1 MADSCKLCPRECGID
16 RSVKT
21 GRCGVSDE
29 IRLARVGLHAWE
41 EPCLSYGAGS
51 GTVFFSG
58 CVLGCV
64 LCQNHEISRGKKGYP
79 VSVQTLAD
87 EFLRLQDM
95 GAVNINLV
103 TPTQYTDK
111 ILLALDKAKPRL
123 SIPVVY
129 NCGGYEKPETLRTL
143 DGYVDIFLPDFKYFS
158 KEAAAKYSG
167 APNYFDM
174 ASAALEEMYRLVGY
188 ASFDAH
194 GHMTRGVLT
203 RHLVLPGLSRDS
215 MKILDH
221 FASRYDVNR
230 FALSLMSQYF
240 PTPTCAAH
248 PEINR
253 HVTTLE
259 YERVVRHAEKLGFTC
274 GFLQERTSAKEE
286 YVPDFDYR
294 PKSEYKER

>member
-1 MADSCKLCPRECGID
+1 MATVCRLCPRECGIN
-16 RSVKT
+16 RCENI
-21 GRCGVSDE
+21 GRCGVSSQ
-29 IRLARVGLHAWE
+29 IKLARVGLHLWE
-41 EPCLSYGAGS
+41 EPCLSYGVGS

-64 LCQNHEISRGKKGYP
+64 FCQNQEISRGKKGCE
-79 VSVQTLAD
+79 VSVQTLSD
-87 EFLRLQDM
+87 EFLRLQEM

-103 TPTQYTDK
+103 TPTQFTDK
-111 ILLALDKAKPRL
+111 ILQALDIAKPRL

-158 KEAAAKYSG
+158 KEAAAKYS
-167 APNYFDM
+167 AAADYFDV
-174 ASAALEEMYRLVGY
+174 ASVALEEMYKLVGY
-188 ASFDAH
+188 AKFDAH

-215 MKILDH
+215 MTLFDYL
-221 FASRYDVNR
+221 ASHYDVNR
-230 FALSLMSQYF
+230 FAFSLMSQYF
-240 PTPTCAAH
+240 PTKACAAY

-259 YERVVRHAEKLGFTC
+259 YERVVHHAEELGFTC

-286 YVPDFDYR
+286 YVPAFDYK
-294 PKSEYKER
+294 PKAE

>member
-1 MADSCKLCPRECGID
+1 MATVCRLCPRECGIN
-16 RSVKT
+16 RRET
-21 GRCGVSDE
+21 IGRCGVSNQ
-29 IRLARVGLHAWE
+29 IKLARVGLHLWE
-41 EPCLSYGAGS
+41 EPCLSYGVGS

-64 LCQNHEISRGKKGYP
+64 FCQNQEISRGKKGCE
-79 VSVQTLAD
+79 VSVQTLSD
-87 EFLRLQDM
+87 EFLRLQEM

-103 TPTQYTDK
+103 TPTQFNDK
-111 ILLALDKAKPRL
+111 ILQALDIAKPQL

-158 KEAAAKYSG
+158 KEASAKYS
-167 APNYFDM
+167 AAADYFDV
-174 ASAALEEMYRLVGY
+174 ASVALEEMYKLVGY
-188 ASFDAH
+188 AKFDAH

-203 RHLVLPGLSRDS
+203 RHFILPGLSRDS
-215 MKILDH
+215 MKLFDYL
-221 FASRYDVNR
+221 ASHYDANR
-230 FALSLMSQYF
+230 FAFSLMSQYF
-240 PTPTCAAH
+240 PTKACAAY

-259 YERVVRHAEKLGFTC
+259 YERVVHHAEKLGFTC

-286 YVPDFDYR
+286 YVPAFDYK
-294 PKSEYKER
+294 PKAE